1 MMDDRKGDD
10 KMKDKSTP
18 KMEKNKEISQEIG
31 DAEEAA
37 LLRDYKRK
45 ERLARARAFCICCF
59 SPCPQLLL
67 SLLLPGRQSLDVT
80 VNAR

>member
-1 MMDDRKGDD
+1 
-10 KMKDKSTP
+10 
-18 KMEKNKEISQEIG
+18 MEKNKEISQDIG

-37 LLRDYKRK
+37 LLRDYKSK
-45 ERLARARAFCICCF
+45 ERLADARALCICCF

-67 SLLLPGRQSLDVT
+67 SLLLSNRQSLYVT